1 MSILPAKG
9 CAPTISA
16 FESGCVGFGLNG
28 RLDTGLEVG
37 LLGLDVAGNW
47 IGAAGFGLNGRFE
60 TGFGDANA
68 LLDGD
73 ADDDGRADRAS
84 CALKGDEMGLEV
96 LRGLFGVVGVDL
108 GVSKNGISMLGSGE
122 PIRAFKMVA
131 CVSASI
137 GEASSKSPNSSSSS
151 TLTGAEFVVN
161 SSYGFALRMA
171 SRLRCFGVWRAVPD
185 GAEDVLACVVL
196 SSDPNAANR
205 SWDMVTVQLSRQ
217 VKQTVLRSCYVRY
230 IVTRPVDAWAF
241 AVQYRRFDESRKQDG
256 HMDMKVT
263 HKRESAG
270 SAHKSTRNDCLHP
283 DLPLSHCLVASCMDE
298 FKSHVN

>member
-1 MSILPAKG
+1 
-9 CAPTISA
+9 
-16 FESGCVGFGLNG
+16 LNG
-28 RLDTGLEVG
+28 RLDTGFEVG
-37 LLGLDVAGNW
+37 LVDLDVAGNW

-151 TLTGAEFVVN
+151 TLPGTEFVAN
-161 SSYGFALRMA
+161 SAYGFALRMA
-171 SRLRCFGVWRAVPD
+171 SRLRCCGVWRAVPD
-185 GAEDVLACVVL
+185 GAEDVLACVVF

-205 SWDMVTVQLSRQ
+205 SCDMVNIRLSRQ
-217 VKQTVLRSCYVRY
+217 VKQSVLTSCYVRWY
-230 IVTRPVDAWAF
+230 IVTRPGQWPVDAWAL
-241 AVQYRRFDESRKQDG
+241 AVRYRRCDESRKRRC
-256 HMDMKVT
+256 T
-263 HKRESAG
+263 W
-270 SAHKSTRNDCLHP
+270 TCTWT
-283 DLPLSHCLVASCMDE
+283 
-298 FKSHVN
+298 